1 MNYSKAQQA
10 RFDTRL
16 TKSQKEFFEFAA
28 RISGFKSLSEFVIHS
43 TQQVANSIVEKH
55 TAILATEE
63 DKKIFFDTLVNPH
76 KPNKSLKEAA
86 KHYQKQVSAR

>member
-1 MNYSKAQQA
+1 MSYANQQQA

-16 TKSQKEFFEFAA
+16 TKSQKEFFELAA
-28 RISGFKSLSEFVIHS
+28 KISGFKSLSEFVIHS

-55 TAILATEE
+55 NAILATEK
-63 DKKIFFDTLVNPH
+63 DRNVFFDTLVNPP

-86 KHYQKQVSAR
+86 KNYQKQVSAK